1 MEERV
6 SEMNDERLWT
16 VYVTSMEEAVL
27 ATELKCHSGVWEV
40 TYALYDQ
47 DFPHRIDTLSIQA
60 DHEIDVFY
68 KFQARVK
75 SWIDQGPFYGR
86 NIKIVWFKE
95 EV

>member
-1 MEERV
+1 
-6 SEMNDERLWT
+6 MNDERHWT
-16 VYVTSMEEAVL
+16 VHVTDMEQ
-27 ATELKCHSGVWEV
+27 KSKNIWEV
-40 TYALYDQ
+40 GYTLYDQ
-47 DFPHRIDTLSIQA
+47 TYPHRIDRLRIQA

-86 NIKIVWFKE
+86 NIKIVWFEKE